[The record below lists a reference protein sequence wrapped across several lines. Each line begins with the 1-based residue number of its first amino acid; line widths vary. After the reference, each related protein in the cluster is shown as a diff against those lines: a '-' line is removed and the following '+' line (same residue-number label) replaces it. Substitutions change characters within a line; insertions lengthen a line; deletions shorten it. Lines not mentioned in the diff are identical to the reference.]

1 MLTLQDL
8 KITTSR
14 EVPSIVWASLTEYNL
29 SCAAVSFKYD
39 ILTACDAM
47 NHDGNQL
54 FMYA

>member
-8 KITTSR
+8 KITR
-14 EVPSIVWASLTEYNL
+14 EVPNIVWASLTEYNL

-39 ILTACDAM
+39 ILTACDPM